1 MARIHRT
8 ASRALITMATTGAA
22 MSIALLSGA
31 GQASAHIHVDA
42 APDAAPG
49 STSVLTFRV
58 PGESE
63 KGALTTQFSVT
74 LPNVASARTE
84 VMPGWTAVLERDMA
98 AGTVRSVTWTA
109 APATGISSDQFALF
123 NVSVTLPKEQSVTLP
138 ATQTYSDG
146 SVVRWD
152 QPPLPGGGE
161 PEHPAP
167 VLNLTGSPL
176 APGDDGDGDQHQ
188 PSQPVASAAP
198 EPSVAAAA
206 PAAASD
212 DTARWL
218 AGGALVL
225 AAVGVVAAL
234 AGRRRS

>member
-1 MARIHRT
+1 MKSIHR
-8 ASRALITMATTGAA
+8 AYSRALITTAATGAA
-22 MSIALLSGA
+22 MSIALSAGA
-31 GQASAHIHVDA
+31 GAASAHVHVDA
-42 APDAAPG
+42 DGAAPG

-63 KGALTTQFSVT
+63 KGALTTEFSVA

-84 VMPGWTAVLERDMA
+84 VMPGWTARLDRDAA

-109 APATGISSDQFALF
+109 APSVGISPDQFALF
-123 NVSVTLPKEQSVTLP
+123 NVSVTLPNQPSVTLP

-146 SVVRWD
+146 TVVRWD

-161 PEHPAP
+161 PEHPVP
-167 VLNLTGSPL
+167 ELKLTG
-176 APGDDGDGDQHQ
+176 AAGGDDDHMA
-188 PSQPVASAAP
+188 PAAP
-198 EPSVAAAA
+198 TATATAEPAAAA
-206 PAAASD
+206 AAEPAAARPD

-225 AAVGVVAAL
+225 AAVGVVVAL
-234 AGRRRS
+234 MGRHRT

>member
-1 MARIHRT
+1 MRSIHR
-8 ASRALITMATTGAA
+8 ASSRALITTAATAAVMSVALATGAA
-22 MSIALLSGA
+22 T
-31 GQASAHIHVDA
+31 ASAHVHVDA
-42 APDAAPG
+42 DGASPG

-63 KGALTTQFSVT
+63 TGALTTQFSVA

-84 VMPGWTAVLERDMA
+84 VMPGWTARLDRDAA

-109 APATGISSDQFALF
+109 APSVGISSDQFALF
-123 NVSVTLPKEQSVTLP
+123 HVSVTLPNQPTVTLP

-146 SVVRWD
+146 TVVRWD

-167 VLNLTGSPL
+167 ELTLTG
-176 APGDDGDGDQHQ
+176 APAGDDDHHGQ
-188 PSQPVASAAP
+188 PMAPTATATPEPAATAAP
-198 EPSVAAAA
+198 
-206 PAAASD
+206 PAAAGPD

-225 AAVGVVAAL
+225 AAVGLVVAL
-234 AGRRRS
+234 AGRRRT

>member
-1 MARIHRT
+1 MRFIHR
-8 ASRALITMATTGAA
+8 ASSRALITTATTGAA

-31 GQASAHIHVDA
+31 GPAWAHVHVDSE
-42 APDAAPG
+42 DAAPG

-63 KGALTTQFSVT
+63 KGALTTEFSVT

-84 VMPGWTAVLERDMA
+84 VMPGWTARLDRDAA

-109 APATGISSDQFALF
+109 APSAGISPDQFALF
-123 NVSVTLPKEQSVTLP
+123 NVSVTLPRQPSVTLP

-146 SVVRWD
+146 TVVHWD
-152 QPPLPGGGE
+152 QPPLANGDE
-161 PEHPAP
+161 PEFPAP
-167 VLNLTGSPL
+167 VLNLTGP
-176 APGDDGDGDQHQ
+176 PGAADQHQ
-188 PSQPVASAAP
+188 PTGASPTTAPVEPAEQATAQPQAP
-198 EPSVAAAA
+198 ASVAL
-206 PAAASD
+206 D

-225 AAVGVVAAL
+225 AAVGLVAAI
-234 AGRRRS
+234 AGRRRT